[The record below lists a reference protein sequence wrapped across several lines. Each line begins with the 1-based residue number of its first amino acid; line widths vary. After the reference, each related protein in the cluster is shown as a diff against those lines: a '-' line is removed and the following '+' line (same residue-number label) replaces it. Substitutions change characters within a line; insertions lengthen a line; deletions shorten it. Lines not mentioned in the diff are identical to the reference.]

1 MWDCIGYQGECTTST
16 PAPTSPLH
24 PLTCSSD
31 KMVKELK
38 ERLLKAKGNPS
49 FLEGVQ
55 DINVVCGVLKDL
67 ARGRVPM
74 CGGVICTTLSL
85 HFQFLRVPSLGLVSL
100 QGFLHQEPLF
110 LPSEWFMCT
119 SVQT

>member
-1 MWDCIGYQGECTTST
+1 MWDCIGYLGECTTLT
-16 PAPTSPLH
+16 PAPPSPLH

-31 KMVKELK
+31 KMVKE
-38 ERLLKAKGNPS
+38 RLLKAKGNPS
-49 FLEGVQ
+49 FLERVQ

-85 HFQFLRVPSLGLVSL
+85 YFQFLRVPSLGLVSL
-100 QGFLHQEPLF
+100 QGFHQEPLF